1 MSQLSSSNQAG
12 DVVRKRSNN
21 VYTWMLVIA
30 MIALMTASILLLL
43 ELQSYGSYPWWK
55 PSTGGG
61 GATTQINHQAS
72 PQYYV

>member
-30 MIALMTASILLLL
+30 MIALLTACLLLL
-43 ELQSYGSYPWWK
+43 FELQSYGSYPWWK
-55 PSTGGG
+55 PAVGGSGGG
-61 GATTQINHQAS
+61 
-72 PQYYV
+72 

>member
-30 MIALMTASILLLL
+30 MIALMTACILLLL

-55 PSTGGG
+55 PATGGS
-61 GATTQINHQAS
+61 ATSQLPTAETLFAHWA
-72 PQYYV
+72 

>member
-43 ELQSYGSYPWWK
+43 ELQSYGSYPWWN
-55 PSTGGG
+55 
-61 GATTQINHQAS
+61 AT
-72 PQYYV
+72 